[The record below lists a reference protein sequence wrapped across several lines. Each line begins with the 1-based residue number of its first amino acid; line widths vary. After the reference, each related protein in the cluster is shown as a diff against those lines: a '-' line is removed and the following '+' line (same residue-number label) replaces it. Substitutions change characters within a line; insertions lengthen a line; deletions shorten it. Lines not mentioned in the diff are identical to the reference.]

1 MKYLILF
8 IKIVAVFDLCC
19 LAVYLG
25 GDIVSAL
32 IRKLRKKPAQ
42 SDDLYDFS
50 MDGDTAA
57 PLSIDSIRQLYSGDV
72 ETFVEER
79 LLPDAAKTMR
89 L

>member
-32 IRKLRKKPAQ
+32 IRKLDRK
-42 SDDLYDFS
+42 S
-50 MDGDTAA
+50 
-57 PLSIDSIRQLYSGDV
+57 V
-72 ETFVEER
+72 V
-79 LLPDAAKTMR
+79 
-89 L
+89 